1 MDQEQKISALQL
13 VSFSKLLQEDSLWY
27 LLSSCESI
35 SLKTGEILF
44 EETSFKESMFII
56 LAGTVEVYKKHRHI
70 AYRGGGDFFG
80 EMSLLESKPRSTGIR
95 AINDSVLLEI
105 DKDVFNSFL
114 GSNPKIIW
122 DISKTL
128 SERNREDTEAL
139 NTGYLELKQSEEKL
153 RRIVDSVS
161 DLVFQVNPNGNID
174 FVNESIRTLG
184 YEVKELIGKPF
195 AEIYDGDLDDEKK
208 RYIFSRRT
216 GPRSLTEI
224 EFTLKVNPQSS
235 LFSLATNMSYLV
247 SVLGLWSVP
256 QEMVEEKDVK
266 KEFLGSLLIAR
277 SQLLEIKM

>member
-1 MDQEQKISALQL
+1 MNQQQKLSALKL
-13 VSFSKLLQEDSLWY
+13 VSFSKFLEEDDLWL
-27 LLSSCESI
+27 LLSSCENI

-44 EETSFKESMFII
+44 EESSFKESMFII
-56 LAGTVEVYKKHRHI
+56 LDGTVEVYKKHKHI
-70 AYRGGGDFFG
+70 AYRGVGDFFG
-80 EMSLLESKPRSTGIR
+80 EMSLLESKPRSTGIK
-95 AINDSVLLEI
+95 AVNDSVLLELN
-105 DKDVFNSFL
+105 KDVFNKIL
-114 GSNPKIIW
+114 CSNPKIIW

-128 SERNREDTEAL
+128 SGRTREDTEAL
-139 NTGYLELKQSEEKL
+139 ESSYLELKQSEEKL

-161 DLVFQVNPNGNID
+161 DLVFQVNPDGNID

-195 AEIYDGDLDDEKK
+195 AEIYDGELDDEKK
-208 RYIFSRRT
+208 RHIFSRRT

-224 EFTLKVNPQSS
+224 EFSLKVNPDSS
-235 LFSLATNMSYLV
+235 LYDLAENMSYLV

-256 QEMVEEKDVK
+256 QEMVEEKVVE